1 MAAEYD
7 FIVIGAGAGG
17 GPLAANLALAP
28 EGFRV
33 ALLEAGDDPAKM
45 PGSREYYSYS
55 VPALHGRASEEDHMS
70 WSFFVEHYS
79 DPDRQRGD
87 SKRTKRGI
95 FYPRA
100 AAIGGCTAHHAMIT
114 IYPPNEDWKKFQ
126 TLTGDSSWSPDNMRK
141 YFERLEA
148 CHYLPRVGA
157 QQTED
162 PAT

>member
-7 FIVIGAGAGG
+7 FIVVGAGAGG

-33 ALLEAGDDPAKM
+33 ALLEAGDDPLKM
-45 PGSREYYSYS
+45 PGSREYYSYG
-55 VPALHGRASEEDHMS
+55 VPALHGRASEEPHMS

-79 DPDRQRGD
+79 DPDRQKRD
-87 SKRTKRGI
+87 SKRTDRGI

-114 IYPPNEDWKKFQ
+114 IYPPNEDWKRF
-126 TLTGDSSWSPDNMRK
+126 
-141 YFERLEA
+141 
-148 CHYLPRVGA
+148 
-157 QQTED
+157 
-162 PAT
+162 